1 MIRKIAQNI
10 GFKTTAA
17 AVFGTFGMMIT
28 RDAQFDGENVSTA
41 RHAVCIVYPTDSSE
55 VFGIVSFSQDNIT
68 TPTKIVA
75 GLRGLDPNSTF
86 GLQILEN
93 GDLTEG
99 VKTLGQSYQS
109 AVSTQG
115 RDSSSMYYKHSGDLG
130 NVMTNEKGAGYSA
143 FTNPYIKLFGESSVY
158 GRSCGVFA
166 EPNDQTTSLNKGKLL
181 AAGVIGRSST
191 FKNLPPA

>member
-1 MIRKIAQNI
+1 MMRKIAQNI
-10 GFKTTAA
+10 GFKSATA
-17 AVFGTFGMMIT
+17 AVFGAVGMMIA
-28 RDAQFDGENVSTA
+28 REAQFEGEGVSTA

-55 VFGIVSFSQDNIT
+55 VFGLVSFSQDNIT

-99 VKTLGQSYQS
+99 LKTLGQSYQQPVS
-109 AVSTQG
+109 AQG
-115 RDSSSMYYKHSGDLG
+115 RDSASMYYKHSGDLG

-158 GRSCGVFA
+158 GRSCGVFS
-166 EPNDQTTSLNKGKLL
+166 EPNDQATSLNRGKLL